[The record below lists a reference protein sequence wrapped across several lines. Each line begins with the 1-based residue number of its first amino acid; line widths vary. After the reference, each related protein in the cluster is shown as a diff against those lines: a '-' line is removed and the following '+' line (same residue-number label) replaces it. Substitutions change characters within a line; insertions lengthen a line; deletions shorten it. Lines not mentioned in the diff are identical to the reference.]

1 MPFKNVTNTVGGTQP
16 EIEPGTY
23 TVEVL
28 GIEEMEPG
36 QYGDRMRWVLG
47 LTDED
52 GEIIAWPNGEQY
64 EWWQQT
70 GTTLGPRSTARKY
83 SDALL
88 GRELRDGEDGDAI
101 LEELIGRTARA
112 LIEIGE
118 SGYPRIAA
126 MTPIKK
132 RKAKAAEDS
141 QAEADVF

>member
-28 GIEEMEPG
+28 GIEDMEPG
-36 QYGDRMRWVLG
+36 QYGERMRWVLG

-52 GEIIAWPNGEQY
+52 GEIITWENGDRY

-83 SDALL
+83 ADALL
-88 GRELRDGEDGDAI
+88 ARDLRDGEEGDAI
-101 LEELIGRTARA
+101 LEELVGRTARA

-126 MTPIKK
+126 MTPIRK
-132 RKAKAAEDS
+132 RKAKAADNRHDE
-141 QAEADVF
+141 EDVF

>member
-70 GTTLGPRSTARKY
+70 RSTARKY
-83 SDALL
+83 ADALL
-88 GRELRDGEDGDAI
+88 GRELRDGEDGDDI

>member
-28 GIEEMEPG
+28 NIEDMEPG
-36 QYGDRMRWVLG
+36 QYGERMRWVLG

-52 GEIIAWPNGEQY
+52 GEIITWENGDRY

-83 SDALL
+83 ADALL
-88 GRELRDGEDGDAI
+88 ARDLRDGEEGDAI
-101 LEELIGRTARA
+101 LAELVGRTARA

-126 MTPIKK
+126 MTPIRK
-132 RKAKAAEDS
+132 RKAKAADNRHDEG
-141 QAEADVF
+141 DVF

>member
-23 TVEVL
+23 TVEVI

-36 QYGDRMRWVLG
+36 QYGERMRWVLG

-52 GEIIAWPNGEQY
+52 GEIIAWQNGEPY
-64 EWWQQT
+64 AWWQQT

-83 SDALL
+83 ADALL
-88 GRELRDGEDGDAI
+88 GRELRDGEDGDDI

-132 RKAKAAEDS
+132 RKAKAAEDRHD
-141 QAEADVF
+141 EEDVF

>member
-1 MPFKNVTNTVGGTQP
+1 
-16 EIEPGTY
+16 
-23 TVEVL
+23 
-28 GIEEMEPG
+28 
-36 QYGDRMRWVLG
+36 MRWVLG

>member
-23 TVEVL
+23 TVEVI

-36 QYGDRMRWVLG
+36 QYGERMRWVLG

-52 GEIIAWPNGEQY
+52 GETISWPDKSPY

-83 SDALL
+83 ADAML
-88 GRELRDGEDGDAI
+88 GRELRDGEDGDDI

-132 RKAKAAEDS
+132 RKAKAAEDRHD
-141 QAEADVF
+141 EEDVF

>member
-23 TVEVL
+23 TVEVI

-36 QYGDRMRWVLG
+36 QYGERMRWVLG

-52 GEIIAWPNGEQY
+52 GETIAWPDKSPY

-83 SDALL
+83 ADALL
-88 GRELRDGEDGDAI
+88 GRELRDGEDGDDI